1 MRPAPPPP
9 RRRRS
14 GTRAVAVP
22 EARGRGPGWWRRISP
37 RWRLGIRIALG
48 LVALQCLLLGGL
60 VAYAAL
66 TTPNVTSIGRATGTV
81 RIYDRN
87 HTLISEVGHDD
98 VSRTSVTLDRVA
110 PILQKATIA
119 AEDRQFYQEG
129 AFNFGRIAKALFV
142 DVIARRP
149 SQGASTITQQLAK
162 LAFFGSNADKSAL
175 RKLREALLANE
186 IDRRYSK
193 AQILEKYLNIIYY
206 GHGAYGIQNAAHTF
220 FNKDASALDLREASL
235 LAGLPQAPSY
245 YDPFQNPTAA
255 FERQHY
261 VVSALLSTGDIS
273 AAEAEAVD
281 PLASDPAVAARN
293 QQALRGDLSRNP
305 QSPSFGGAAPHFAQ
319 YVRDSLQQQFADD
332 PGVTEGDLEVDTT
345 LDLSIQRQA
354 GSAVASVAK
363 RIGHNA
369 NNAAL
374 LMLDSTTGDILAMA
388 GSADFANDA
397 IGGQFNV
404 VTAERRPGS
413 SFKPYVY
420 ATGFKNGALT
430 PSTTLQDTRDE
441 SARLGGVKDFDGQFL
456 GPISAS
462 RALLLSRNVPAEQ
475 AMTMAGVQQVIDFA
489 HSLGISSNLA
499 ANANTA
505 IGSSSV
511 RMIEHAA
518 AYAAFANGG
527 HKVAARGIRKVISGQ
542 DVILDAGD
550 PAPGPQL
557 MSAKEAGM
565 VTRILR
571 GYAAQWGLPFRHPTA
586 GKSGTTDD
594 FVDAWYMA
602 YTPDFVVATWAGHT
616 AGDSSAEIGMDG
628 VFGTA
633 VGKAI
638 TVPFVNSL
646 PASLFKHSFDSASGT
661 PTAAPTPQPTSTPTP
676 IPEAT
681 PTPEPI
687 PTPAPLLPLPSL
699 GSTETPSPRPS
710 PTP

>member
-1 MRPAPPPP
+1 M
-9 RRRRS
+9 
-14 GTRAVAVP
+14 VVP
-22 EARGRGPGWWRRISP
+22 EAQGRGPGGWRRIPP
-37 RWRLGIRIALG
+37 RWRLGIRVVLG
-48 LVALQCLLLGGL
+48 LVALQCLFLGGL
-60 VAYAAL
+60 VAYAAI
-66 TTPNVTSIGRATGTV
+66 TVPSVDDIGKATGTI
-81 RIYDRN
+81 RILDRN
-87 HTLISEVGHDD
+87 RALITEVGHDD
-98 VSRTSVTLDRVA
+98 VSRTSVGLDRVA
-110 PILQKATIA
+110 PILQKATVA
-119 AEDRQFYQEG
+119 AEDRQFYEEG

-162 LAFFGSNADKSAL
+162 LAFFGPNADKSAL
-175 RKLREALLANE
+175 RKLREALLANA
-186 IDRRYSK
+186 IDRRFTK
-193 AQILEKYLNIIYY
+193 AQILEKYVNIIYY
-206 GHGAYGIQNAAHTF
+206 GHGAYGIQNAARTF

-245 YDPFQNPTAA
+245 YDPFQNPDAA
-255 FERQHY
+255 FRRQHY
-261 VVSALLSTGDIS
+261 VISALLATGDIT
-273 AAEAEAVD
+273 AVQGEAVD
-281 PLASDPAVAARN
+281 PLASDPTVAARN
-293 QQALRGDLSRNP
+293 QQALRADLSKNP
-305 QSPSFGGAAPHFAQ
+305 QSPAFGGAAPHFAQ

-332 PGVTEGDLEVDTT
+332 PGVTGGDLQVETT
-345 LDLSIQRQA
+345 LDLSVQRQA
-354 GSAVASVAK
+354 ASAVASVAR

-420 ATGFKNGALT
+420 ETGFKNGALT

-441 SARLGGVKDFDGQFL
+441 SARLGGVRDFDGQFL

-475 AMTMAGVQQVIDFA
+475 AMTMAGVQEVIDFT
-489 HSLGISSNLA
+489 HSLGITSTLA

-527 HKVAARGIRKVISGQ
+527 HKVAARAIRRVTSGQ
-542 DVILDAGD
+542 DVVVDAGD
-550 PAPGPQL
+550 PAPGPQV
-557 MSAKEAGM
+557 MSAKEAGT

-571 GYAAQWGLPFRHPTA
+571 GYPAQWGLPFRHPTA

-616 AGDSSAEIGMDG
+616 EGDNSAEIGMDG

-633 VGKAI
+633 VAKAI

-646 PASLFKHSFDSASGT
+646 PASMFRHSFDSASGT
-661 PTAAPTPQPTSTPTP
+661 PTRAPTPVPTSTPTP
-676 IPEAT
+676 TPEAT
-681 PTPEPI
+681 PTPEP
-687 PTPAPLLPLPSL
+687 TPAPELPLPSL
-699 GSTETPSPRPS
+699 GPTETPSPRPQ

>member
-1 MRPAPPPP
+1 PPPR

-14 GTRAVAVP
+14 GTRVVAVP
-22 EARGRGPGWWRRISP
+22 EAQGRGPGGWRRISP
-37 RWRLGIRIALG
+37 RWRLGIRIVLG

-60 VAYAAL
+60 VAFAAL
-66 TTPNVTSIGRATGTV
+66 TTPDVSSIGRATGTV

-87 HTLISEVGHDD
+87 HTLITEVGHDD
-98 VSRTSVTLDRVA
+98 VSRTSVTLDKVA

-162 LAFFGSNADKSAL
+162 LAFFGSNADKSPL

-186 IDRRYSK
+186 IDRRYTK

-255 FERQHY
+255 FQRQHY
-261 VVSALLSTGDIS
+261 VVSALLATGDIS

-305 QSPSFGGAAPHFAQ
+305 QSPAFGGSAPHFAQ

-345 LDLSIQRQA
+345 LDLSIQKQA
-354 GSAVASVAK
+354 DSAVASVAK

-420 ATGFKNGALT
+420 ETGFKSGALT
-430 PSTTLQDTRDE
+430 PSTILQDTRDE
-441 SARLGGVKDFDGQFL
+441 STRLGGVKDFDGQFF

-475 AMTMAGVQQVIDFA
+475 AMTIAGVQQVIDFA
-489 HSLGISSNLA
+489 HSLGIRSDLA

-527 HKVAARGIRKVISGQ
+527 HKVVARGIRKVISGQ
-542 DVILDAGD
+542 DVVLDAGD
-550 PAPGPQL
+550 PPPGPQL

-616 AGDSSAEIGMDG
+616 EGDSSAEIGMDG

-646 PASLFKHSFDSASGT
+646 PASMFKNSFDSASGT
-661 PTAAPTPQPTSTPTP
+661 PTAAPTPVPTSTPTP
-676 IPEAT
+676 EAT
-681 PTPEPI
+681 ATPEPTPEPT
-687 PTPAPLLPLPSL
+687 PTPLLPLPSL
-699 GSTETPSPRPS
+699 GSTGTPSPRPPS
-710 PTP
+710 AP

>member
-1 MRPAPPPP
+1 MP
-9 RRRRS
+9 
-14 GTRAVAVP
+14 
-22 EARGRGPGWWRRISP
+22 P

-48 LVALQCLLLGGL
+48 LLALQCLLLGGL

-66 TTPNVTSIGRATGTV
+66 TTPNVSAIGRATGTI

-87 HTLISEVGHDD
+87 HTLITEVGHDD
-98 VSRTSVTLDRVA
+98 VSRTSVSLGKVA
-110 PILQKATIA
+110 PILQQATIA

-129 AFNFGRIAKALFV
+129 AFNFARIAKALFV

-162 LAFFGSNADKSAL
+162 LAFFGSNADRSPL

-186 IDRRYSK
+186 IDRRFSK
-193 AQILEKYLNIIYY
+193 AEILEKYLNLIYY
-206 GHGAYGIQNAAHTF
+206 GHGAYGIQNASRTF
-220 FNKDASALDLREASL
+220 FNKDASALDLREASM

-255 FERQHY
+255 FGRQHY
-261 VVSALLSTGDIS
+261 VVSALLATGAVT
-273 AAEAEAVD
+273 AAQAESVD
-281 PLASDPAVAARN
+281 PLASDPVVAARN
-293 QQALRGDLSRNP
+293 QQALRTDLSKNP
-305 QSPSFGGAAPHFAQ
+305 QSPAFGGLAPHFAQ

-332 PGVTEGDLEVDTT
+332 PGVTEGNLEIDTT
-345 LDLSIQRQA
+345 LDLTAQRQA
-354 GSAVASVAK
+354 VAQVATVEQ
-363 RIGHNA
+363 RIGHKA
-369 NNAAL
+369 NNSAL

-388 GSADFANDA
+388 GSADFNNDA

-420 ATGFKNGALT
+420 ETGFKNGTLT
-430 PSTTLQDTRDE
+430 PQTILQDTAAE
-441 SARLGGVKDFDGQFL
+441 SARLGGVKDFDRQFL
-456 GPISAS
+456 GPISAA

-475 AMTMAGVQQVIDFA
+475 AMTIAGVQPVIDFA
-489 HSLGISSNLA
+489 HSLGITSNLA
-499 ANANTA
+499 ANPTTA

-527 HKVAARGIRKVISGQ
+527 HKVSARAIRKVISGS
-542 DVILDAGD
+542 DVIVDAGE
-550 PAPGPQL
+550 PAAGAQL
-557 MSAKEAGM
+557 MSASEAGSI
-565 VTRILR
+565 TRILR
-571 GYAAQWGLPFRHPTA
+571 GYAAQWGLGFRHPTA

-616 AGDSSAEIGMDG
+616 EGDNSAEIGMDG
-628 VFGTA
+628 VFGTT

-638 TVPFVNSL
+638 AVPFVNAL
-646 PASLFKHSFDSASGT
+646 PASMFRRSFDAAQGAST
-661 PTAAPTPQPTSTPTP
+661 PSPTPSATPTP
-676 IPEAT
+676 ASEAT
-681 PTPEPI
+681 PTPEQ
-687 PTPAPLLPLPSL
+687 TPSPLLPLPSL
-699 GSTETPSPRPS
+699 GSPETPAPRGA